1 MKKIFSLLFS
11 IAFLLVF
18 ISFFSQKTFAGT
30 QCTSAGG
37 SCINANLCSSAND
50 LRSLGIYDCG
60 TGSYCCTNSNGGSGS
75 SLPATPTNLVANPYC
90 NVNASLTTFSW
101 SAASGAT
108 YYKISWG
115 GQGTITLGNVTSYS
129 INPTCTTGPGHCSL
143 SYSANIP
150 WYVQACNPSG
160 CVTRTGPAYTS
171 KDCTTISCTGSGG
184 TCAANVCPSGTAVN
198 PVNADLYNRSC
209 VNPHPEQVPLCCFAS
224 APSCGSKGGICS
236 DAAHASLYGA
246 VISGVTCNP
255 AGLTC
260 YSPAP
265 VVTTCTANQTKIN
278 GACYNTCSGTCQATS
293 ADCAA
298 YGGRNAPA
306 DPYCNI
312 TTTGGHP
319 YCCATNTATCG
330 GRGGIC
336 VEKSRSAAYGSQ
348 ITGVAPCNPAGTTAD
363 PVLCYNPAPIIPV
376 STCNTD
382 PKKPQVVLNNTCY
395 NKCPGSCQ
403 ADSSYCAS
411 YGGSSPIGDS
421 YCNVST
427 NGGHSYCC
435 ATSAPTCTPDA
446 TCKANSGTCGA
457 GTTKTCTN
465 GAAGTSACSIPC
477 PPSTP
482 EPVWT
487 KYCTGANDANG
498 NFWQIWEYDN
508 STPKNYK
515 FVENGTAANG
525 CIAGQFGL
533 ALVVGLDGIG
543 TTGDQV
549 NADYTTKTNT
559 AIING
564 QTVTN
569 PVAGSNQSPKTP
581 DRPVT
586 LTLID
591 SANSSTTINGTIAF
605 QTSGANK
612 GKYTGTVPYGTTVR
626 AGTYKVKVTVDTHLT
641 KLVPGT
647 ITIANTTT
655 TVNVPSVNLV
665 AGDIDESNALN
676 GTDYNILLSCM
687 SDPVF
692 TNTVGTSL
700 CDTAGK
706 NYKTKA
712 DLEDNGPIDKFD
724 YNLFL
729 REFSK
734 VQTGD

>member
-11 IAFLLVF
+11 IAFLLIF
-18 ISFFSQKTFAGT
+18 ASFFSQKSFAGT
-30 QCTSAGG
+30 QCSVAGG
-37 SCINANLCSSAND
+37 TCVSSKACISAND

-60 TGSYCCTNSNGGSGS
+60 TGNYCCTNFNGGSGS

-184 TCAANVCPSGTAVN
+184 ICAANVCPSGTAVN

-224 APSCGSKGGICS
+224 APSCASHVGGYSCTNSSNCQSGTETAASDCGNGASTTVCCKPKAPTCSTGQTAIGTTCVPNCPTSGANPTAFCAYGTPTDPNAVAIPQNTCDFQAGGSSSMLCYGCKSGYTLTNGKCTATPNACTPSTGTCTGVDSCSTTGSKT
-236 DAAHASLYGA
+236 
-246 VISGVTCNP
+246 VVTCPGGVYHGEQVACTLTP
-255 AGLTC
+255 ASTC
-260 YSPAP
+260 NQPTAP
-265 VVTTCTANQTKIN
+265 VV
-278 GACYNTCSGTCQATS
+278 
-293 ADCAA
+293 
-298 YGGRNAPA
+298 
-306 DPYCNI
+306 
-312 TTTGGHP
+312 
-319 YCCATNTATCG
+319 
-330 GRGGIC
+330 
-336 VEKSRSAAYGSQ
+336 
-348 ITGVAPCNPAGTTAD
+348 
-363 PVLCYNPAPIIPV
+363 
-376 STCNTD
+376 
-382 PKKPQVVLNNTCY
+382 
-395 NKCPGSCQ
+395 
-403 ADSSYCAS
+403 
-411 YGGSSPIGDS
+411 
-421 YCNVST
+421 
-427 NGGHSYCC
+427 
-435 ATSAPTCTPDA
+435 SAPTCDVATPTSEKFTWTTNSANTTETLLYYCDK
-446 TCKANSGTCGA
+446 TKAAAHSPAVSCARDKAITNDGSQA
-457 GTTKTCTN
+457 GWYLLPN
-465 GAAGTSACSIPC
+465 
-477 PPSTP
+477 
-482 EPVWT
+482 
-487 KYCTGANDANG
+487 N
-498 NFWQIWEYDN
+498 
-508 STPKNYK
+508 
-515 FVENGTAANG
+515 TAANFPSPQTLSG
-525 CIAGQFGL
+525 LTAGHDYTAFVRAFNGNHTVTGTQHADSSDVNFTAGDCATTPPGL
-533 ALVVGLDGIG
+533 ALTIGLDGIG
-543 TTGDQV
+543 TTGDSV
-549 NADYTTKTNT
+549 NSDWTPKTNT
-559 AIING
+559 AIVNG

-569 PVAGSNQSPKTP
+569 QVAGSNQDPKHPTI
-581 DRPVT
+581 PVIV
-586 LTLID
+586 TLID
-591 SANSSTTINGTIAF
+591 SANSATTLNGNVTF
-605 QTSGANK
+605 QTSGTNK
-612 GKYTGTVPYGTTVR
+612 GKYTGTVPYGTTVK

-655 TVNVPSVNLV
+655 TINVPSVNLV
-665 AGDIDESNALN
+665 AGDIDESNTLN
-676 GTDYNILLSCM
+676 GTDYHILLSCM
-687 SDPVF
+687 SDPDF

-712 DLEDNGPIDKFD
+712 DLEDNGVIDKFD